1 MRRMLTMGLA
11 LAIITVSSLSVDA
24 GGYYRR
30 SSASCTDTECGQS
43 RVYYYKKAEKK
54 NFFAKLW
61 EMEKKKN
68 AWLKKTFLGG

>member
-30 SSASCTDTECGQS
+30 SSKPCPNCGKYHT
-43 RVYYYKKAEKK
+43 YYYQQSTKRKGLFKRMWDLEQR
-54 NFFAKLW
+54 
-61 EMEKKKN
+61 KN
-68 AWLKKTFLGG
+68 AWLKRTFLGR